1 MDECSRLKGDDGLE
15 STTAVFRGIMRSGLS
30 VEKTVYGIGFI
41 SLKLPVLEVCFG
53 ATITDVGVTA

>member
-41 SLKLPVLEVCFG
+41 SLKLSVLGGCFRES
-53 ATITDVGVTA
+53 VTA